1 MLSYR
6 HAFHAGNHADVLKHL
21 VLVQMLDYLTQKPAP
36 LWIIDTHAGAGR
48 YRLDAREAQ
57 KLGEYREGIARIWG
71 KNEPGTPEAVT
82 AYLAA
87 VRELNPSGELKHYPG
102 SPWLAQRALRPADR
116 LRLFELH
123 GNESRLLARNFKSAG
138 REVQTT
144 AGDGLRLLKS
154 LLPPPGRR
162 ALTLI
167 DPSYETK
174 SDYAN
179 VLATLKDAL
188 KRFASGTY
196 AVWYPQLA
204 KIESR
209 QLPDRLKRL
218 PATGTNTGMD
228 WLHVSLSVRAPAA
241 DGLGMC
247 GSGMF
252 IINPPWTLADTLR
265 QSLPWLT
272 QQLAQDDAAEW
283 KLETSADR

>member
-21 VLVQMLDYLTQKPAP
+21 VLVQMLDYLIQKPAP
-36 LWIIDTHAGAGR
+36 LWVIDTHAGAGR

-57 KLGEYREGIARIWG
+57 KLGEYRTGVERIWG
-71 KNEPGTPEAVT
+71 KNGQNAPKAVA

-87 VRELNPSGELKHYPG
+87 VREMNPSGELKQYPG
-102 SPWLAQRALRPADR
+102 SPWLARRALRPCDR

-123 GNESRLLARNFKSAG
+123 STESRLLAQNFKSAG

-144 AGDGLRLLKS
+144 TGDGLALLKS

-196 AVWYPQLA
+196 ALWYPQLA

-209 QLPDRLKRL
+209 QLPERLKRL
-218 PATGTNTGMD
+218 PATGTD
-228 WLHVSLSVRAPAA
+228 WLHVSLRVHAPAT

-252 IINPPWTLADTLR
+252 IINPPWMLADTLR
-265 QSLPWLT
+265 QTLPWLT
-272 QQLAQDDAAEW
+272 RQLSRSEGAAW
-283 KLETSADR
+283 HLETAAT